1 MSKEN
6 SPTRIQREL
15 LALAL
20 FVVST
25 VSIAAPLDEARAL
38 LAKGDAAGASVLLE
52 KSLTQH
58 LLDVDYNY
66 VMGVALLDA
75 GKPGDA
81 VFAFERVL
89 AMEPSHALARAEL
102 ARAMIALTEYDAA
115 RVELQQ
121 VRNST
126 LPANVAARV
135 DAILAELDRA
145 IAAKS
150 RSSGVAVFSGYLE
163 GEFGYDSNI
172 NTAPNSNSVVIPLFG
187 LPASLTGFARSQE
200 SWLLGFNGG
209 FSVQKRIGDGLDVY
223 ARVDIRARYH
233 PDQNDYTPVALAA
246 GGGVRLTRGVDQFS
260 LGASQFTYY
269 IGQFR
274 NDDQQSVYGQW
285 QRQLDGH
292 NVVGAFAQYVRASH
306 PIAPLLNTN
315 LYLLGGTWTR
325 SLQARG
331 DPHVALTV
339 WVADDRERGPIATA
353 GRNFLGTKLALDYQL
368 QEKLKLFG
376 SVAVQASRYGG
387 RSVFFGVPRRDDR
400 YDLNV
405 GVSYR
410 ADKFWT
416 YSAQLTHTKNQSNI
430 AINDFSRDLLVVTA
444 RREF

>member
-1 MSKEN
+1 MRRSL
-6 SPTRIQREL
+6 S
-15 LALAL
+15 ALAL
-20 FVVST
+20 LAVST
-25 VSIAAPLDEARAL
+25 LSISAPLDDARAL
-38 LAKGDAAGASVLLE
+38 LARGDAAGATVLLE
-52 KSLTQH
+52 KSLDQH

-66 VMGVALLDA
+66 LMGIALLDA

-81 VFAFERVL
+81 IFAFERVL
-89 AMEPSHALARAEL
+89 AIEPGNALARAEL

-115 RVELQQ
+115 RVELEQ
-121 VRNST
+121 VRRGAI
-126 LPANVAARV
+126 PASVAARV
-135 DAILAELDRA
+135 EAILAELDRA

-150 RSSGVAVFSGYLE
+150 LSSGAAVFSGYIE

-200 SWLLGFNGG
+200 SWLVGLNGG
-209 FSVQKRIGDGLDVY
+209 FSVQKRISDGVDVY
-223 ARVDIRARYH
+223 AGVDIRARYH
-233 PDQNDYTPVALAA
+233 PDQNDYTPVALAV
-246 GGGVRLTRGVDQFS
+246 GGGVRLTRGMDQFS

-285 QRQLDGH
+285 QRQLDRL

-325 SLQARG
+325 SLETSG
-331 DPHVALTV
+331 DPRVTLTA
-339 WVADDRERGPIATA
+339 WVADDRERGSIPTA
-353 GRNFLGTKLALDYQL
+353 GRNFLGAKVALDYKL
-368 QEKLKLFG
+368 QEKLRLFG

-387 RSVFFGVPRRDDR
+387 RSVFFGVPRKDDR
-400 YDLNV
+400 YDMNV

-410 ADKFWT
+410 TDKFWT